1 MAYHQQGAPLKRPV
15 VGNVPEELLV
25 SELAPS
31 ADLASEFM
39 TPAAIEASQPEPQ
52 SGGHGAALAKAR
64 HRMIETGQW
73 NSAQLMGRRWPIGC
87 VALEITQ
94 RCNLDCSACYLSE
107 HSEAVRDIPLEEL
120 FRRID
125 VIFDHYGPNTNIQVT
140 GGDPTLRRRE
150 ELIAIVQRISQKNM
164 RPTLMTNGIRAKR
177 DLLVELA
184 DAGLVDVVFHV
195 DMTQKRRGYDSE
207 RALNALRREYIDR
220 ARGLPLSVMFNTT
233 VFDGNFAQIPE
244 IVRFFV
250 RNCDVVRLASFQ
262 PQAEIGRGACG
273 QRDVTITAQSIEKQ
287 IEAGAECV
295 VSLDSLQV
303 GHSRCSRY
311 GAILVVNGRA
321 YDALDDKSL
330 IALLLERMPLL
341 TFDRRYP
348 AKVVRTFIRGLLTNP
363 LTEARVGGWLLRKAW
378 CAKGNL
384 WAARGRVNKLSFVVH
399 NFMDAC
405 GLEKERIA
413 ACAFMAMTQHGPI
426 SMCLH
431 NAKRDAFIF
440 EPIPLLGANGR
451 FWDPASGRETNRQEQ
466 RARTHLL
473 DRRLVEQRTKP
484 DLPNG
489 R

>member
-1 MAYHQQGAPLKRPV
+1 M
-15 VGNVPEELLV
+15 
-25 SELAPS
+25 SELAPL
-31 ADLASEFM
+31 ANLASNFM
-39 TPAAIEASQPEPQ
+39 TPTAIRASQPEPQ
-52 SGGHGAALAKAR
+52 PVEHGAALAIAR
-64 HRMIETGQW
+64 RRMIETGQW
-73 NSAQLMGRRWPIGC
+73 NPAQLMGRRWPIGC

-107 HSEAVRDIPLEEL
+107 HSEAVKDIPLEEL

-125 VIFDHYGPNTNIQVT
+125 VIFDHYGPNTNVQVT

-150 ELIAIVQRISQKNM
+150 ELIAIVQRISRKNM
-164 RPTLMTNGIRAKR
+164 RPALMTNGIRAKR
-177 DLLVELA
+177 DLLTELA

-195 DMTQKRRGYDSE
+195 DMTQKRRGYDCE
-207 RALNALRREYIDR
+207 RALNELRREYIER
-220 ARGLPLSVMFNTT
+220 TRGLPLSVMFNTT
-233 VFDGNFAQIPE
+233 VFDGNFAEIPE

-250 RNCDVVRLASFQ
+250 CNCDVVRLASFQ

-273 QRDVTITAQSIEKQ
+273 QRDVTITPQSLERQ
-287 IEAGAECV
+287 IEAGAECL
-295 VSLDSLQV
+295 VSFDSLQV

-311 GAILVVNGRA
+311 GAILVVKGRA

-330 IALLLERMPLL
+330 IALVLERMPLL

-348 AKVVRTFIRGLLTNP
+348 TTVIGTFIRGLLTNP
-363 LTEARVGGWLLRKAW
+363 LAAAKVGGWLFRKAW
-378 CAKGNL
+378 CVKGNL

-405 GLEKERIA
+405 GLEKERIE
-413 ACAFMAMTQHGPI
+413 ACAFMAMTRHGPI

-451 FWDPASGRETNRQEQ
+451 FWDPASGRETYRVQQ
-466 RARTHLL
+466 MARTNGL
-473 DRRLVEQRTKP
+473 DRRLTEARTER
-484 DLPNG
+484 DLPPG
-489 R
+489 

>member
-1 MAYHQQGAPLKRPV
+1 VLDRANHSTAAKHLER
-15 VGNVPEELLV
+15 LLV
-25 SELAPS
+25 SKLAPS
-31 ADLASEFM
+31 ADLTTKFM
-39 TPAAIEASQPEPQ
+39 TPSAIKASQPEPR
-52 SGGHGAALAKAR
+52 SGEHGAALAKAR

-73 NSAQLMGRRWPIGC
+73 NQAQLMGRRWPIGC

-107 HSEAVRDIPLEEL
+107 HSEAVKDIPLEEL

-164 RPTLMTNGIRAKR
+164 RPALMTNGIRAKR
-177 DLLVELA
+177 DLLTELA

-195 DMTQKRRGYDSE
+195 DMTQKRRGYDCE
-207 RALNALRREYIDR
+207 RALNELRREYIER
-220 ARGLPLSVMFNTT
+220 TRGLPLSVMFNTT
-233 VFDGNFAQIPE
+233 VCDGNFAQIPD

-250 RNCDVVRLASFQ
+250 CNCDVVRLASFQ

-273 QRDVTITAQSIEKQ
+273 QRDVTITPQSLEKQ
-287 IEAGAECV
+287 IAAGAECP
-295 VSLDSLQV
+295 VSFDSVQV

-311 GAILVVNGRA
+311 GAILVVKGRA
-321 YDALDDKSL
+321 YDALDDGSL

-348 AKVVRTFIRGLLTNP
+348 VKVIRTFIRGLLTNP
-363 LTEARVGGWLLRKAW
+363 LTAAKVGGWLFRKAW
-378 CAKGNL
+378 YARDNL

-405 GLEKERIA
+405 GLEKERIE
-413 ACAFMAMTQHGPI
+413 ACAFMAMTRHGPI

-451 FWDPASGRETNRQEQ
+451 FWDPASGSEIKPLEQ
-466 RARTHLL
+466 MMVRADVL
-473 DRRLVEQRTKP
+473 DRRLAEAGTQR

>member
-1 MAYHQQGAPLKRPV
+1 MDCESWRR
-15 VGNVPEELLV
+15 LV
-25 SELAPS
+25 KALSEDAPS
-31 ADLASEFM
+31 ADLATKFM
-39 TPAAIEASQPEPQ
+39 TPTAIKASQPEPP
-52 SGGHGAALAKAR
+52 SVEHGAALARAR

-73 NSAQLMGRRWPIGC
+73 NPAQLMGRRWPIGC

-107 HSEAVRDIPLEEL
+107 HSEAVKDIPLEEL

-125 VIFDHYGPNTNIQVT
+125 VIFDDYGPNTNIQVT

-164 RPTLMTNGIRAKR
+164 RPALMTNGIRAKR
-177 DLLVELA
+177 DLLTELA

-195 DMTQKRRGYDSE
+195 DMTQKRRGYDCE
-207 RALNALRREYIDR
+207 RALNGLRREYIER

-262 PQAEIGRGACG
+262 PQADVGRGACG
-273 QRDVTITAQSIEKQ
+273 QRNVTITPQSIEKQ
-287 IEAGAECV
+287 IEAGAERV
-295 VSLDSLQV
+295 VSFDSLQV

-311 GAILVVNGRA
+311 GAILVVKGRA
-321 YDALDDKSL
+321 YDALDDRSL

-341 TFDRRYP
+341 AFDRRHP
-348 AKVVRTFIRGLLTNP
+348 AKVIRTFIRGLLTNP
-363 LTEARVGGWLLRKAW
+363 LIAARVGRWLSRKVW

-405 GLEKERIA
+405 GLEKERIE
-413 ACAFMAMTQHGPI
+413 ACTFMAMTRHGPI

-440 EPIPLLGANGR
+440 EPIPLPGASGR
-451 FWDPASGRETNRQEQ
+451 FWDPASGSEINRLEPMV
-466 RARTHLL
+466 RTDLL
-473 DRRLVEQRTKP
+473 DRRLTEARTEH

>member
-1 MAYHQQGAPLKRPV
+1 VIVRTTALKR
-15 VGNVPEELLV
+15 NVIEKLLV

-39 TPAAIEASQPEPQ
+39 TPSAIKAWQPEPQ
-52 SGGHGAALAKAR
+52 SGAHGVALAKAR

-73 NSAQLMGRRWPIGC
+73 NPAQLMGRRWPIGC

-107 HSEAVRDIPLEEL
+107 HSEAVKDIPLEEL

-125 VIFDHYGPNTNIQVT
+125 VIFDRYGPNTNIQVT

-150 ELIAIVQRISQKNM
+150 ELIAIVRRISQKNM
-164 RPTLMTNGIRAKR
+164 RPALMTNGIRAKR
-177 DLLVELA
+177 DLLTELA
-184 DAGLVDVVFHV
+184 EAGLVDVVFHV
-195 DMTQKRRGYDSE
+195 DMSQKRRGYDCE
-207 RALNALRREYIDR
+207 RALNELRREYIER
-220 ARGLPLSVMFNTT
+220 TRGLPLSVMFNTT

-250 RNCDVVRLASFQ
+250 CNCDVVRLASFQ

-273 QRDVTITAQSIEKQ
+273 QRGVALTPQSVEKQ
-287 IEAGAECV
+287 IEAGAGCL
-295 VSLDSLQV
+295 VSFDSLQV
-303 GHSRCSRY
+303 GHSRCTRY
-311 GAILVVNGRA
+311 GAILVIKGRA
-321 YDALDDKSL
+321 YDALDDRSL
-330 IALLLERMPLL
+330 IARLLERMPLL

-348 AKVVRTFIRGLLTNP
+348 AKVIRTFIRGLLTNP
-363 LTEARVGGWLLRKAW
+363 LTSVEVGGWLLRKAW
-378 CAKGNL
+378 CAKDNL
-384 WAARGRVNKLSFVVH
+384 WAARGRVDKVSFVVH

-405 GLEKERIA
+405 RLEKERIE
-413 ACAFMAMTQHGPI
+413 ACAFMAMTRQGPV

-440 EPIPLLGANGR
+440 DPIPLPGADGR
-451 FWDPASGRETNRQEQ
+451 VWDPASGGKTNPMQMV
-466 RARTHLL
+466 RTGVL
-473 DRRLVEQRTKP
+473 DRRLAEAGTERDSTS
-484 DLPNG
+484 G